1 MTFDDIRIIGFD
13 LDQTLYEK
21 SVGIDEKIQEYLNV
35 RIAERL
41 GVSESE
47 AREQFRA
54 LYQNGQGLSGS
65 RTLMALGFEKDE
77 AGNIVQEALE
87 RADIDEFLVPNP
99 KTVAFLRRCA
109 KRFDAVDLITGSPRE
124 IAKRKLE
131 KLRIPIEIFG
141 ECITGDDASKSD
153 GAAYRR
159 WLGAY
164 PDRVADD
171 FLYVGDRPSSD
182 YEAPKLLGIRSV
194 LVNVADVKADCPQYA
209 SIAEF
214 EAVIFPDRA

>member
-1 MTFDDIRIIGFD
+1 MTFESYRIIGFD

-21 SVGIDEKIQEYLNV
+21 SSEIDEKIQEYLYV

-41 GVSESE
+41 GTSE
-47 AREQFRA
+47 AEARDRFSA

-65 RTLMALGFEKDE
+65 RTLVALGFERDD

-87 RADIDEFLVPNP
+87 RANIDEFLVPNP
-99 KTVAFLRRCA
+99 DTIAFLRRCTEC
-109 KRFDAVDLITGSPRE
+109 FDAVDLITGSSRD

-131 KLRIPIEIFG
+131 KLQIPMELFG
-141 ECITGDDASKSD
+141 TCITGDDASKSD

-159 WLGAY
+159 WLGIY
-164 PDRVADD
+164 PDRSAIE

-182 YEAPKLLGIRSV
+182 YEAPKLLGIQSV
-194 LVNVADVKADCPQYA
+194 LVNVVNVKAECPQYP
-209 SIAEF
+209 SIA
-214 EAVIFPDRA
+214 ALAAAIFPN

>member
-21 SVGIDEKIQEYLNV
+21 SVEIDEKIQEYLNV

-41 GVSESE
+41 GVSETE
-47 AREQFRA
+47 ARDRFRA
-54 LYQNGQGLSGS
+54 LYQNGQGLSGGRS
-65 RTLMALGFEKDE
+65 LVALGFEKDT
-77 AGNIVQEALE
+77 AGNIIQEALE

-99 KTVAFLRRCA
+99 TTIAFLQRCA
-109 KRFDAVDLITGSPRE
+109 ERFDAVDLITGSPRE

-131 KLRIPIEIFG
+131 KLQIPIALFG

-159 WLGAY
+159 WLGMY
-164 PDRVADD
+164 PDRVSSE

-182 YEAPKLLGIRSV
+182 YEAPKLLGIHSV
-194 LVNVADVKADCPQYA
+194 LVNVVNVKADCPQYS

-214 EAVIFPDRA
+214 DRALFGD